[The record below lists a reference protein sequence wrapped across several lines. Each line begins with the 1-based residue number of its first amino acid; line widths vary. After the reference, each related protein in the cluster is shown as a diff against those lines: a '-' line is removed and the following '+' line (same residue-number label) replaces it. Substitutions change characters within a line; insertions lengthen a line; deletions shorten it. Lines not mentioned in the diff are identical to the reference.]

1 MNFNKTLILIGV
13 ICLFLTNIQAQTN
26 DTIIPVKSSWYI
38 RTMPFSLGTSTIY
51 SGTGVSIP
59 GNNLIRDRI
68 AQNIEFGVS
77 TSIMDIGLAYGRLN
91 YRQDSTAYLETR
103 FTLVTCQIQKF
114 SNEFIIG
121 MGYSF
126 AGHYPIVLEAATT
139 ILLQVSKMTGVGL
152 ITGYYDFAGNI
163 GDYSKNFY
171 GLFLRYGLARSETGS
186 LFRRKGLLHRHH
198 HH

>member
-1 MNFNKTLILIGV
+1 MHYKSIFACLILFF
-13 ICLFLTNIQAQTN
+13 FLSFNLKAQ
-26 DTIIPVKSSWYI
+26 DTTVAVKKSWYV
-38 RTMPFSLGTSTIY
+38 RSMPFSLGTSTIY

-59 GNNLIRDRI
+59 GNNLIRDRTS
-68 AQNIEFGVS
+68 QNIEVGVS

-91 YRQDSTAYLETR
+91 FRQDSTAYLETR

-121 MGYSF
+121 MGYSC
-126 AGHYPIVLEAATT
+126 ASNYPIVLEAATT
-139 ILLQVSKMTGVGL
+139 ILLQVSKQAGVGL

-171 GLFLRYGLARSETGS
+171 GLFFRFGLARSETGS
-186 LFRRKGLLHRHH
+186 LLRRKGLLHRHR
-198 HH
+198 